1 MKAKRTFSRRG
12 MVFREGEHIPETLYS
27 PEVMGMLEAEGWI
40 ERELEDVAKEKPVM
54 AAKPARKTSKK

>member
-1 MKAKRTFSRRG
+1 